1 MDETEEA
8 MTGSALVPLCECP
21 WRYHRFWATIGGLFL
36 LLLAGCGR
44 PPQVVDNN
52 ECFQAVDALWTA
64 VTSKRT
70 DLLEQTAAELDR
82 LLAAGSLTE
91 AGHHALTAII
101 RDARSKE
108 WTKSATN
115 LKQFMQGQRRS
126 RPN

>member
-1 MDETEEA
+1 
-8 MTGSALVPLCECP
+8 MTKSALVPLCECP
-21 WRYHRFWATIGGLFL
+21 RRLRRFWATVGCL
-36 LLLAGCGR
+36 LLLSLTGCGR
-44 PPQVVDNN
+44 PPQVVDDE

-70 DLLEQTAAELDR
+70 DLLEQTATELDR
-82 LLAAGSLTE
+82 LQTAGSLSD
-91 AGHHALTAII
+91 AGHRALTAII

-115 LKQFMQGQRRS
+115 LKHFMQGQRRS